1 MEKQIETAVK
11 RGRAYWFAD
20 GFTEIAGGIFFFLLG
35 GIVLFRGIAGQNVVL
50 SQFASTAV
58 DIGAV
63 KLVTLLVAGLVIWWL
78 KDRFT
83 YPRTGFVQGNRR
95 VMLGAILTFI
105 RNVVL
110 IVLLPV
116 LGLLAALIF
125 VPSLRTILATLPA
138 WFPTGIGIFLGI
150 LCYAAGEW
158 MGLRRFRVMGLLI
171 ILTGL
176 AVGIGQITLGFPAL
190 SAEALQADWLAPMPE
205 ALRAPLDEILSRFF
219 LGVGELTF
227 ATGIFFLVSGFAT
240 FLRYRKEN
248 PVPYRE
254 EA

>member
-20 GFTEIAGGIFFFLLG
+20 GFTEIAGGIFFLLLG
-35 GIVLFRGIAGQNVVL
+35 VIVLFRGIAGQNVAL

-63 KLVTLLVAGLVIWWL
+63 KMAALLVGVLVVWWL

-83 YPRTGFVQGNRR
+83 YPRTGFVQGKR
-95 VMLGAILTFI
+95 VALGAILAII

-110 IVLLPV
+110 IAILPV
-116 LGLLAALIF
+116 LALVAALIL
-125 VPSLRTILATLPA
+125 VPSSRTILATMPA
-138 WFPTGIGIFLGI
+138 WFPIGIGVFLGI
-150 LCYAAGEW
+150 LCYASGEW
-158 MGLRRFRVMGLLI
+158 MGLLRFRLMGLLI

-176 AVGIGQITLGFPAL
+176 AVGIWQITVGFPAL
-190 SAEALQADWLAPMPE
+190 PAEALQADFLGPMPE
-205 ALRAPLDEILSRFF
+205 ALRAPLDEILTRFF
-219 LGVGELTF
+219 YGVGGLTL
-227 ATGIFFLVSGFAT
+227 AAGIFFSISGVIT

-248 PVPYRE
+248 PAPYRE

>member
-1 MEKQIETAVK
+1 MEQQIETAVK

-20 GFTEIAGGIFFFLLG
+20 GFTEIAGGIFFLLLG
-35 GIVLFRGIAGQNVVL
+35 AVVLFREIAGQNVVL

-58 DIGAV
+58 DIGAI
-63 KLVTLLVAGLVIWWL
+63 KLVTLLVAILVIWWL

-83 YPRTGFVQGNRR
+83 YPRTGFVQGKR
-95 VMLGAILTFI
+95 VMLGAILTVI
-105 RNVVL
+105 RNAVL
-110 IVLLPV
+110 ILLLPV
-116 LGLLAALIF
+116 LGLLAALIL
-125 VPSLRTILATLPA
+125 VPSLRSILATMPA
-138 WFPTGIGIFLGI
+138 WFPMGIGIFLGI
-150 LCYAAGEW
+150 LCYVSGEW

-176 AVGIGQITLGFPAL
+176 AVGIWQITIGFPTLAVEL
-190 SAEALQADWLAPMPE
+190 LQADWLAPMPD

-219 LGVGELTF
+219 GGVGGLTL
-227 ATGIFFLVSGFAT
+227 ATGIFFLVSGFVT

-248 PVPYRE
+248 PTPYRE

>member
-1 MEKQIETAVK
+1 MEQQIETAVK

-20 GFTEIAGGIFFFLLG
+20 GFTEIAGGIFFLLLG
-35 GIVLFRGIAGQNVVL
+35 AVVLFRGIAGQNVVL
-50 SQFASTAV
+50 SQFASTVV

-63 KLVTLLVAGLVIWWL
+63 KLVTLFVAILVIWWL

-83 YPRTGFVQGNRR
+83 YPRTGLVQGKR
-95 VMLGAILTFI
+95 VMLGAILTFL

-110 IVLLPV
+110 IAVVPV

-125 VPSLRTILATLPA
+125 VPSLRTILATMPA
-138 WFPTGIGIFLGI
+138 WFPMGIGFFLGI
-150 LCYAAGEW
+150 LCYASGEW

-171 ILTGL
+171 LLTGL
-176 AVGIGQITLGFPAL
+176 AVGIWQITVGFPAL
-190 SAEALQADWLAPMPE
+190 AAEALQANWLAPMPE

-219 LGVGELTF
+219 VGVSGLTL
-227 ATGIFFLVSGFAT
+227 AAGIFFLVSGLFT
-240 FLRYRKEN
+240 FLRYRREN
-248 PVPYRE
+248 PAPYRE

>member
-1 MEKQIETAVK
+1 MEKQIDTALT

-20 GFTEIAGGIFFFLLG
+20 GFTEIAGGIFFLLLG
-35 GIVLFRGIAGQNVVL
+35 AVVLFRGIAGQNVVL

-58 DIGAV
+58 DIGAI
-63 KLVTLLVAGLVIWWL
+63 KLVTLLVAILVIWWL

-83 YPRTGFVQGNRR
+83 YPRTGFVQGKR
-95 VMLGAILTFI
+95 VVLGAILTFL

-110 IVLLPV
+110 VAIVPV

-125 VPSLRTILATLPA
+125 VPSLRTILATMPA
-138 WFPTGIGIFLGI
+138 WFPIGIGFFLGI
-150 LCYAAGEW
+150 LCYASGEW

-171 ILTGL
+171 LLTGL
-176 AVGIGQITLGFPAL
+176 AVGIWQITIGFPTL
-190 SAEALQADWLAPMPE
+190 SAQALQADWLAPMPE

-219 LGVGELTF
+219 VGVSGLTL
-227 ATGIFFLVSGFAT
+227 AAGIFFLVSGFVT
-240 FLRYRKEN
+240 FLRYRREN
-248 PVPYRE
+248 PAPYRE